1 MKKLLTAIITVGIVA
16 FSASP
21 SWSADTAIITDDGG
35 VESLRG
41 YERISDTNQAELL
54 KHIQK
59 DREPIDRSYVH
70 QPPLIP
76 HDIRG
81 YDVTLNANKCLSC
94 HSWKNAGKVG
104 ATKISPT
111 HFVTRDNI
119 TLSDV
124 SPRRYF
130 CLQCH
135 VPQADAKPLVENN
148 FEPVESLQ

>member
-1 MKKLLTAIITVGIVA
+1 MKILLTAITTAGLVA
-16 FSASP
+16 LSSSAA
-21 SWSADTAIITDDGG
+21 WSSDTSVVADDGG

-41 YERISDTNQAELL
+41 HEQLSDINKSEPM
-54 KHIQK
+54 KRIQK

-76 HDIRG
+76 HDVRG
-81 YDVTLNANKCLSC
+81 YKVTLNSNKCLSC

-135 VPQADAKPLVENN
+135 VSQADARPLVDNT
-148 FEPVESLQ
+148 FQPVESLR

>member
-1 MKKLLTAIITVGIVA
+1 MKRLLTAIITAGIVA
-16 FSASP
+16 LSSSTA
-21 SWSADTAIITDDGG
+21 WSSDAIVVTDNGG

-41 YERISDTNQAELL
+41 HEQLSDVNKSEPMKRIL
-54 KHIQK
+54 K
-59 DREPIDRSYVH
+59 DREPIDRNYVH

-76 HDIRG
+76 HDVRG
-81 YDVTLNANKCLSC
+81 YKVSLNSNKCLSC
-94 HSWKNAGKVG
+94 HSWKNAGKIG

-130 CLQCH
+130 CQQCH
-135 VPQADAKPLVENN
+135 VPQADAKPLVGNS
-148 FEPVESLQ
+148 FQPVESLQ